1 MEKQSKREW
10 LQLNANESN
19 RVPSALQTLDLSTF
33 EFNRYPD
40 SDAAKLK
47 QALVNALNM
56 TRQMFE
62 PECAYEAVKPEN
74 LILGTGSDE
83 VLKLILESFL
93 PTGGVV
99 LAPSPTFSEYE
110 KIATIVKGRY
120 IEVAFE
126 SLVIDIDALIRSAL
140 KENADVI
147 FLANP
152 SNPTGQLFTLSEIKR
167 LIAETDALI
176 VVDEAYA
183 EFCTITAIKLALTNP
198 RVIVTRTLSKAYGMA
213 SLRLGFAVAQ
223 PEIIARMAN
232 LKLTYNI
239 SGLSEWLAI
248 KALENSEDARRYS
261 KQVVQLR
268 GKVLWLLKQLP
279 SLKVFN
285 SSANFILIEIEDDSK
300 RVTLRNRL
308 ASAGVRVR
316 SFEANGG
323 RLSRCIRL
331 TLTDEHEFVMVY
343 TFFKEIE
350 KTTEIQGI
358 GGSYGR

>member
-19 RVPSALQTLDLSTF
+19 RVPSALQTLNLSTF

-40 SDAAKLK
+40 SDASELK
-47 QALVNALNM
+47 QALVNELST
-56 TRQMFE
+56 TRQFFE
-62 PECAYEAVKPEN
+62 PECAYETVKPEN
-74 LILGTGSDE
+74 LIIGTGSDE
-83 VLKLILESFL
+83 VLKLILETFL
-93 PTGGVV
+93 PAGGVV

-120 IEVAFE
+120 VEVAFE
-126 SLVIDIDALIRSAL
+126 SLVIDIGALIRCAV
-140 KENADVI
+140 KEKADVI

-152 SNPTGQLFTLSEIKR
+152 SNPTGQLFTLSEIER

-183 EFCTITAIKLALTNP
+183 EFCTITAVQFALTNP

-223 PEIIARMAN
+223 PEIIVRMAN

-248 KALENSEDARRYS
+248 KALETSEDTRRYS
-261 KQVVQLR
+261 EQVIQLR
-268 GKVLWLLKQLP
+268 GKALWLLNQLP
-279 SLKVFN
+279 SLKIFK
-285 SSANFILIEIEDDSK
+285 SAANFILIEIEDANK
-300 RVTLRNRL
+300 RFTLTNRL
-308 ASAGVRVR
+308 VTAGVRVR
-316 SFEANGG
+316 TFEANEG
-323 RLSRCIRL
+323 RLSRCIRV

-350 KTTEIQGI
+350 KTTEIQDV

>member
-1 MEKQSKREW
+1 MEKQSKRDW

-19 RVPSALQTLDLSTF
+19 RVPNALLTLDLNTF

-40 SDAAKLK
+40 SDASKLK
-47 QALVNALNM
+47 QALVNELGT
-56 TRQMFE
+56 TRQFFE

-74 LILGTGSDE
+74 LIIGTGSDE
-83 VLKLILESFL
+83 VLKLILETYL
-93 PTGGVV
+93 PVGGVV

-120 IEVAFE
+120 VEVAFE
-126 SLVIDIDALIRSAL
+126 SLVIDIDVLIKRAV
-140 KENADVI
+140 KEKADVI

-152 SNPTGQLFTLSEIKR
+152 SNPTGQLFTLEEIER
-167 LIAETDALI
+167 LIAETNALI

-183 EFCTITAIKLALTNP
+183 EFSTITAIKLALTNP

-248 KALENSEDARRYS
+248 KALETSEDARRYS
-261 KQVVQLR
+261 EQVIQLR
-268 GKVLWLLKQLP
+268 GKALWLLKQLP
-279 SLKVFN
+279 SLKIFK
-285 SSANFILIEIEDDSK
+285 SAANFILIEIEDANK
-300 RVTLRNRL
+300 RVALTNRL
-308 ASAGVRVR
+308 ADAGVRVR
-316 SFEANGG
+316 SFDEKVG

-350 KTTEIQGI
+350 ISSEIQGV
-358 GGSYGR
+358 GGNYGC

>member
-1 MEKQSKREW
+1 MEKQSKRDW

-19 RVPSALQTLDLSTF
+19 KVPNALQSLDLSMF

-40 SDAAKLK
+40 SDASKLK
-47 QALVNALNM
+47 QALVNALNT
-56 TRQMFE
+56 TRKFFE
-62 PECAYEAVKPEN
+62 PECAYESVKPEN
-74 LILGTGSDE
+74 LIIGTGSDE
-83 VLKLILESFL
+83 VLKLILETFL
-93 PTGGVV
+93 PVGGVV

-120 IEVAFE
+120 VEVAFE
-126 SLVIDIDALIRSAL
+126 SLVIDIDALIRCAL
-140 KENADVI
+140 KEKADVI

-152 SNPTGQLFTLSEIKR
+152 SNPTGQLFTFAEIERLVSE
-167 LIAETDALI
+167 TNALI

-183 EFCTITAIKLALTNP
+183 EFCTITAIQLALTNP

-223 PEIIARMAN
+223 PKIITRMAS

-261 KQVVQLR
+261 EQVIQLR
-268 GKVLWLLKQLP
+268 GKVLWLLNQLP
-279 SLKVFN
+279 SLKIFK
-285 SSANFILIEIEDDSK
+285 SAANFILIEIEDDIK

-308 ASAGVRVR
+308 TSSGVRVR

-331 TLTDEHEFVMVY
+331 TLTDENEFVMVY

-350 KTTEIQGI
+350 KITEIQGV
-358 GGSYGR
+358 GGSYDR

>member
-19 RVPSALQTLDLSTF
+19 RVPSALQSLDLNTF

-40 SDAAKLK
+40 SDASKLK
-47 QALVNALNM
+47 QALVNELGT
-56 TRQMFE
+56 TRQFYE

-74 LILGTGSDE
+74 LIIGTGSDE
-83 VLKLILESFL
+83 VLKLILETFL
-93 PTGGVV
+93 PVGGVV

-120 IEVAFE
+120 VEVAFE
-126 SLVIDIDALIRSAL
+126 SLVIDIDVLIRCAV
-140 KENADVI
+140 KEKADVI

-152 SNPTGQLFTLSEIKR
+152 SNPTGQLFTLAEIER
-167 LIAETDALI
+167 LIAETNALI

-183 EFCTITAIKLALTNP
+183 EFCTTTAIKLALTNP

-213 SLRLGFAVAQ
+213 SLRLGFAIAQ

-248 KALENSEDARRYS
+248 KALETSEGARRYS
-261 KQVVQLR
+261 EQVVQLR
-268 GKVLWLLKQLP
+268 GKALWLLNQQP
-279 SLKVFN
+279 SLKIFK
-285 SSANFILIEIEDDSK
+285 SAANFILIEIEDDSK

-316 SFEANGG
+316 SFEANVG
-323 RLSRCIRL
+323 RLGRCIRV
-331 TLTDEHEFVMVY
+331 TLTDEQEFVMVY
-343 TFFKEIE
+343 TFFKEIDISS
-350 KTTEIQGI
+350 EIQGI